1 MTDGCW
7 ALARSVFS
15 WLVAGPNCVIWGRG
29 CAEETVMWACCWA
42 GQRDST
48 LGRVCSGLSAIWR
61 KVHDHSHVHCYNGV
75 CCGICLH
82 DRDPSARR
90 CGPSHL
96 ALTEKIFDA
105 WCIVGPSRGQP
116 GAWPTGRVRSTRWA
130 ESSAWRRLS
139 VVPGSGCVRL
149 LVLGLSEVI
158 RRFIHICCLRAK
170 EHLLID
176 TVWTSNE

>member
-1 MTDGCW
+1 MEI
-7 ALARSVFS
+7 LEFLSVTLNIEVDFLPIS
-15 WLVAGPNCVIWGRG
+15 TSGP
-29 CAEETVMWACCWA
+29 TVSHVSLLLA
-42 GQRDST
+42 GQWDST
-48 LGRVCSGLSAIWR
+48 LGPVCSGLSAIWR
-61 KVHDHSHVHCYNGV
+61 KVHVHSHVHCY
-75 CCGICLH
+75 
-82 DRDPSARR
+82 DRDPTARR

-116 GAWPTGRVRSTRWA
+116 GAWPTGRVWSTRWA
-130 ESSAWRRLS
+130 EYSAWRRLS

-170 EHLLID
+170 KHLLID
-176 TVWTSNE
+176 TVW